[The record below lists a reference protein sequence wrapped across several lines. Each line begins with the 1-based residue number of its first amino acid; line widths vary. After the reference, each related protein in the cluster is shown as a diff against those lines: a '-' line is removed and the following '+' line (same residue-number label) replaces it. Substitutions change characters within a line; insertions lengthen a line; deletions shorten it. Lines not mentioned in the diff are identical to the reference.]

1 MRTTVY
7 ERGVKE
13 EWGVARPARPS
24 RMAGVSMAGFCG
36 RSAGPVDA
44 PVLPHPGVTLVV
56 EFGSGLLVVDDAA
69 GRQQRGSLVAGLA
82 SGAVRMRGERIEC
95 VEVRLSP
102 LVARTVLGVS
112 PAELDRG
119 LLSLDDVW
127 GDEAAR
133 IRERLNDAPSW
144 QARFALADALLAR
157 RGGTGPRVDPEV
169 AAAWHR
175 IVADHGLVRIEDLAA
190 ETGWTRRRLWGRFRS
205 QIGVPPKSAARL
217 VRFSR
222 AAQRL
227 AAGLSATRVAAEC
240 GYADQSHLHREVLAF
255 TTLTPTMLAGNPGA
269 AANGVAW
276 AGRAVGE
283 TA

>member
-7 ERGVKE
+7 ERGVEE

-24 RMAGVSMAGFCG
+24 RVAGVIMAGFCG
-36 RSAGPVDA
+36 RSAGLVEA

-95 VEVRLSP
+95 VEARLSP

-119 LLSLDDVW
+119 VLSLDDVW
-127 GDEAAR
+127 GAEAAR
-133 IRERLNDAPSW
+133 IRERLNNAPSW
-144 QARFALADALLAR
+144 EDRFALTDALLAR
-157 RGGTGPRVDPEV
+157 RGETGPRMDPEV
-169 AAAWHR
+169 AAVWHR

-190 ETGWTRRRLWGRFRS
+190 ETGWSRRRLWGRFRS
-205 QIGVPPKSAARL
+205 QIGVPPKRAARL
-217 VRFSR
+217 VRFNR

-269 AANGVAW
+269 VANGVAW
-276 AGRAVGE
+276 AGRTVGE